1 MRILLP
7 IFTFLILYL
16 TLLGLPRSQSETGH
30 GLRGTFLQTIAIMG
44 GYIVISSE
52 ILSLFTVLTQLW
64 VSVAWLV
71 MLLAIGTLTWS
82 KGYWREGLARLH
94 KQWKWPAKFNLIV
107 SGILVILLT
116 LLFLVAFISP
126 TNNGDSLFYHMSRVV
141 HWAQNGSL
149 DHYATNNIHQVM
161 HPIGSELFILNLR
174 LLWGNDQLANLVQFF
189 CLIGTL
195 ISVTAIASL
204 FGLNKSGQWLAAGF
218 AISIPGVLLEAT
230 STQNDVVVGFWFV
243 TLLYLI
249 FHSWRYK
256 PDSLDLACIGLTLG
270 LGLLTKATFYFY
282 AIPPILFIIIH
293 RLVKSFSFK
302 TVLQLILVGVIALLL
317 NLGYWTR
324 NLITFQSPFGQAEY
338 VSNNISQLSNPGLL
352 ITGPVKLIA
361 QNFMTPDEGF
371 NASLIVWLNDTFTPI
386 DPSMEY
392 FKLEWGWNHDD
403 LAGNPVHSVLVIVS
417 VITLLVFRK
426 RIPGHSTWLYLV
438 ILFGSIYLISIFT
451 NDDLYG
457 VRFQL
462 PFFLAFAP
470 LFGMAVGSLNKK
482 SLTNFLIVLLLLG
495 TLPWILFNRTRPLI
509 AMRDSTDRFTIPCLA
524 GCTTGSILNET
535 PANIIFG
542 SLVEIRESYTSASK
556 VVRESGCR
564 EIGLQLDSHDPEYL
578 FWWLLDAPQSGIR
591 IETGTSFPELQQYI
605 VPDYQPCAILC
616 TTCTQTSTI
625 EGYQMEQKFGGVLQ
639 DGVLYGG
646 VLYYTKMDDQP

>member
-1 MRILLP
+1 MLILLP
-7 IFTFLILYL
+7 IFVFLLLYL
-16 TLLGLPRSQSETGH
+16 TLLGLPRSQAESGH
-30 GLRGTFLQTIAIMG
+30 GLRGILLQTMAIMG
-44 GYIVISSE
+44 GYVVISSE
-52 ILSLFTVLTQLW
+52 ILSLFKVLTQLW
-64 VSVAWLV
+64 VSISWLV
-71 MLLAIGTLTWS
+71 LLVAIGILTW
-82 KGYWREGLARLH
+82 KTGYWRGGFDRLRN
-94 KQWKWPAKFNLIV
+94 KWKWPAKFSLIV
-107 SGILVILLT
+107 SGLLVILLI
-116 LLFLVAFISP
+116 LLFLVAFLSP

-189 CLIGTL
+189 CLIGSL

-204 FGLNKSGQWLAAGF
+204 FGVKRSGQWLAAGF
-218 AISIPGVLLEAT
+218 AFSIPGVLLQAT

-243 TLLYLI
+243 SLLYFI
-249 FHSWRYK
+249 FH
-256 PDSLDLACIGLTLG
+256 ACHHKSDTLGLTCLGLTLG

-282 AIPPILFIIIH
+282 AIPPILFFTIH
-293 RLVKSFSFK
+293 RLVKAFSFK
-302 TVLQLILVGVIALLL
+302 TVLQLILVGSWALLL
-317 NLGYWTR
+317 NLGFWTR
-324 NLITFQSPFGQAEY
+324 NQITFHSPFGQAEY

-361 QNFMTPDEGF
+361 QNFMTPDEGM
-371 NASLIVWLNDTFTPI
+371 NASLIAWLHDTFTPI

-403 LAGNPVHSVLVIVS
+403 LAGNPIHSVLVVVA
-417 VITLLVFRK
+417 VITLILFQK
-426 RIPGHSTWLYLV
+426 RIPDRSIWLFLA

-470 LFGMAVGSLNKK
+470 LFGLAVELLDKK
-482 SLTNFLIVLLLLG
+482 TLTNFLIVLLLFG
-495 TLPWILFNRTRPLI
+495 ALPWILFNRIRPLI
-509 AMRDSTDRFTIPCLA
+509 AMRDSTDQFTIPCLA

-535 PANIIFG
+535 RANIIFG
-542 SLVEIRESYTSASK
+542 SLVEIRESYTAASEA
-556 VVRESGCR
+556 VRASGCR

-591 IETGTSFPELQQYI
+591 IETGTSFPELKQYL
-605 VPDYQPCAILC
+605 VPGYQPCAILC
-616 TTCTQTSTI
+616 TTCTQTTTI
-625 EGYQMEQKFGGVLQ
+625 EGYQMEEAFGGVLQ

-646 VLYYTKMDDQP
+646 VLFYMKMDDQP